1 MRVLILFV
9 SAIVYLFILVFI
21 ESELVR
27 IEVRKE
33 DLRNDVIRLE
43 NERKQLE
50 SKLIYHTNL
59 ARIEA
64 AAKKMGYVF
73 PSSED
78 ILGAVE

>member
-1 MRVLILFV
+1 MLFV
-9 SAIVYLFILVFI
+9 AIIVYLFVLVFI

-33 DLRNDVIRLE
+33 DLKNEVVRLE

-50 SKLIYHTNL
+50 SELILYTNL

-64 AAKKMGYVF
+64 AARKMGYVF
-73 PSSED
+73 PANED
-78 ILGAVE
+78 ILGVIE